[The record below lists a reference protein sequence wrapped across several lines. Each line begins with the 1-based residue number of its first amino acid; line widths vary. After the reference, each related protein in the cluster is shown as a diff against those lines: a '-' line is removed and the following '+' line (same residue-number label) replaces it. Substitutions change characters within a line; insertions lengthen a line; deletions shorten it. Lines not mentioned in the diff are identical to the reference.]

1 MTEVLQVETIVQKTA
16 KNKNPFWVLTTSNG
30 DMTCWNKEVVDEI
43 KKTLGNDIEVE
54 VEREGKYTNIVKFCR
69 SDEVKT
75 EKVEN
80 KPKQNGNAMMLT
92 SYAKDIFCTMLNC
105 LTHEQ
110 NDEMTTGKLETAMIQ
125 AIKLVKQAQNEF

>member
-92 SYAKDIFCTMLNC
+92 SYAKDIFIAMVTTEERESMTDTMRFAV
-105 LTHEQ
+105 E
-110 NDEMTTGKLETAMIQ
+110 
-125 AIKLVKQAQNEF
+125 LVKQARDSFQ